1 MKSCVSLGSSLKR
14 GVCCFGLSVVLPCP
28 SVIEMAALAGYDF
41 VRIDWEHALFGAI
54 ELRELLNTARLVG
67 MPCQVRVPELTMIT
81 PLLGQ
86 EPAGIMVP
94 HVESEKEARAAV
106 DACRFQPLGRRGM
119 DGNTRRM
126 RCEGMTRRTY
136 MEYQQENLDIVVQI
150 ESIPAMEK
158 IDEILSLDGITMAA
172 TGRAD
177 LSQELGFP
185 GQKNHPAV
193 LEVEEFIIRKV
204 LEHGKHPIIAA
215 ESAGRVGQLYEM
227 GVRCFLV
234 GKDEALLAKK
244 AAENLENVKNFHL
257 NKG

>member
-1 MKSCVSLGSSLKR
+1 MKTGESLGSRLKR

-150 ESIPAMEK
+150 K
-158 IDEILSLDGITMAA
+158 W
-172 TGRAD
+172 
-177 LSQELGFP
+177 
-185 GQKNHPAV
+185 
-193 LEVEEFIIRKV
+193 
-204 LEHGKHPIIAA
+204 
-215 ESAGRVGQLYEM
+215 
-227 GVRCFLV
+227 
-234 GKDEALLAKK
+234 
-244 AAENLENVKNFHL
+244 
-257 NKG
+257 